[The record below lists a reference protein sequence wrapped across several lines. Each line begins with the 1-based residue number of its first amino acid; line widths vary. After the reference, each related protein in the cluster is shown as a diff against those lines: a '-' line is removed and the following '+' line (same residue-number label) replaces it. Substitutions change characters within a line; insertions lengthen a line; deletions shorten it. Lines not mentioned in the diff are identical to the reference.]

1 MKTAIIVISE
11 AGIALAK
18 TLEQELPESE
28 IFSTGTDTD
37 CHSISNLQEA
47 VPEIFHKF
55 DAIIFIGAMGICI
68 RAIAPHIED
77 KHKDPA
83 VVCVDSTGRY
93 AVSVLS
99 GHIGGANGLT
109 RYVASILGA
118 EPVITTRS
126 DRTGLWALDTLGK
139 KYGWQTVPAESSD
152 MNHLITLFV
161 DCKPT
166 ALLLDIRDEGTTQ
179 LEHTLPPHVDVFYK
193 FEDMD
198 LRKYD
203 LLLLV
208 TPFIYNT
215 SDTPALYY
223 VPPVLHMGVGLAR
236 DAHPVDTV
244 ITLSLIHI

>member
-126 DRTGLWALDTLGK
+126 DRTGPR
-139 KYGWQTVPAESSD
+139 YSWQKIRLANSPGRIIGYESSD
-152 MNHLITLFV
+152 
-161 DCKPT
+161 
-166 ALLLDIRDEGTTQ
+166 
-179 LEHTLPPHVDVFYK
+179 HTLCRLQTNSSITRHS
-193 FEDMD
+193 
-198 LRKYD
+198 RRRH
-203 LLLLV
+203 
-208 TPFIYNT
+208 NT
-215 SDTPALYY
+215 
-223 VPPVLHMGVGLAR
+223 VGTYLASSR
-236 DAHPVDTV
+236 RC
-244 ITLSLIHI
+244 ILQI

>member
-179 LEHTLPPHVDVFYK
+179 LEHTLPPHVDVF
-193 FEDMD
+193 
-198 LRKYD
+198 
-203 LLLLV
+203 
-208 TPFIYNT
+208 
-215 SDTPALYY
+215 
-223 VPPVLHMGVGLAR
+223 
-236 DAHPVDTV
+236 
-244 ITLSLIHI
+244 

>member
-139 KYGWQTVPAESSD
+139 KIRLANSPGRIIGYESSD
-152 MNHLITLFV
+152 
-161 DCKPT
+161 
-166 ALLLDIRDEGTTQ
+166 
-179 LEHTLPPHVDVFYK
+179 HTLCRLQTNSSITRHS
-193 FEDMD
+193 
-198 LRKYD
+198 RRRH
-203 LLLLV
+203 
-208 TPFIYNT
+208 NT
-215 SDTPALYY
+215 
-223 VPPVLHMGVGLAR
+223 VGTYLASSR
-236 DAHPVDTV
+236 RC
-244 ITLSLIHI
+244 ILQI

>member
-83 VVCVDSTGRY
+83 VVW
-93 AVSVLS
+93 
-99 GHIGGANGLT
+99 
-109 RYVASILGA
+109 
-118 EPVITTRS
+118 P
-126 DRTGLWALDTLGK
+126 
-139 KYGWQTVPAESSD
+139 
-152 MNHLITLFV
+152 
-161 DCKPT
+161 
-166 ALLLDIRDEGTTQ
+166 
-179 LEHTLPPHVDVFYK
+179 
-193 FEDMD
+193 
-198 LRKYD
+198 
-203 LLLLV
+203 
-208 TPFIYNT
+208 
-215 SDTPALYY
+215 LY
-223 VPPVLHMGVGLAR
+223 
-236 DAHPVDTV
+236 
-244 ITLSLIHI
+244 SF

>member
-99 GHIGGANGLT
+99 GHIGGANGVTVPVFGL
-109 RYVASILGA
+109 SILLA
-118 EPVITTRS
+118 KNTV
-126 DRTGLWALDTLGK
+126 GK
-139 KYGWQTVPAESSD
+139 QSRP
-152 MNHLITLFV
+152 NHRI
-161 DCKPT
+161 
-166 ALLLDIRDEGTTQ
+166 
-179 LEHTLPPHVDVFYK
+179 
-193 FEDMD
+193 
-198 LRKYD
+198 
-203 LLLLV
+203 
-208 TPFIYNT
+208 
-215 SDTPALYY
+215 
-223 VPPVLHMGVGLAR
+223 
-236 DAHPVDTV
+236 
-244 ITLSLIHI
+244 

>member
-152 MNHLITLFV
+152 MNHLITPV
-161 DCKPT
+161 SYT
-166 ALLLDIRDEGTTQ
+166 
-179 LEHTLPPHVDVFYK
+179 H
-193 FEDMD
+193 
-198 LRKYD
+198 LR
-203 LLLLV
+203 
-208 TPFIYNT
+208 
-215 SDTPALYY
+215 
-223 VPPVLHMGVGLAR
+223 
-236 DAHPVDTV
+236 AHET
-244 ITLSLIHI
+244 

>member
-118 EPVITTRS
+118 DRS
-126 DRTGLWALDTLGK
+126 LGPR
-139 KYGWQTVPAESSD
+139 YSWQKIRLANSPGRIIGYESSD
-152 MNHLITLFV
+152 
-161 DCKPT
+161 
-166 ALLLDIRDEGTTQ
+166 
-179 LEHTLPPHVDVFYK
+179 HTLCRLQTNSSITRHS
-193 FEDMD
+193 
-198 LRKYD
+198 RRRH
-203 LLLLV
+203 
-208 TPFIYNT
+208 NT
-215 SDTPALYY
+215 
-223 VPPVLHMGVGLAR
+223 VGTYLASSR
-236 DAHPVDTV
+236 RC
-244 ITLSLIHI
+244 ILQI

>member
-166 ALLLDIRDEGTTQ
+166 ALLLDSWNIPCLLTSMYSTN
-179 LEHTLPPHVDVFYK
+179 
-193 FEDMD
+193 
-198 LRKYD
+198 LRIWISGNM
-203 LLLLV
+203 
-208 TPFIYNT
+208 TC
-215 SDTPALYY
+215 SC
-223 VPPVLHMGVGLAR
+223 
-236 DAHPVDTV
+236 
-244 ITLSLIHI
+244 LSLHSFTTPLTLRHSTTSHRYCIWESDWPAMPIRWIPSLPI

>member
-1 MKTAIIVISE
+1 
-11 AGIALAK
+11 
-18 TLEQELPESE
+18 
-28 IFSTGTDTD
+28 
-37 CHSISNLQEA
+37 
-47 VPEIFHKF
+47 
-55 DAIIFIGAMGICI
+55 
-68 RAIAPHIED
+68 
-77 KHKDPA
+77 
-83 VVCVDSTGRY
+83 
-93 AVSVLS
+93 
-99 GHIGGANGLT
+99 
-109 RYVASILGA
+109 
-118 EPVITTRS
+118 
-126 DRTGLWALDTLGK
+126 
-139 KYGWQTVPAESSD
+139 

-223 VPPVLHMGVGLAR
+223 VPPVLHMGVGLAQR
-236 DAHPVDTV
+236 CPSGGYRHYPSDGCCGASQHDPSCHTYR
-244 ITLSLIHI
+244 IFH

>member
-1 MKTAIIVISE
+1 
-11 AGIALAK
+11 
-18 TLEQELPESE
+18 
-28 IFSTGTDTD
+28 
-37 CHSISNLQEA
+37 
-47 VPEIFHKF
+47 
-55 DAIIFIGAMGICI
+55 MGICI

-152 MNHLITLFV
+152 MNI
-161 DCKPT
+161 
-166 ALLLDIRDEGTTQ
+166 
-179 LEHTLPPHVDVFYK
+179 
-193 FEDMD
+193 
-198 LRKYD
+198 
-203 LLLLV
+203 
-208 TPFIYNT
+208 
-215 SDTPALYY
+215 
-223 VPPVLHMGVGLAR
+223 
-236 DAHPVDTV
+236 
-244 ITLSLIHI
+244 